1 MFEELEIGIETKD
14 VAITLKKLVPL
25 FDVVNKQ
32 IKDLA
37 TIETPLTNL
46 AGKSWVKYQCKMYKK
61 VAKKSVK
68 KILVKN
74 PINIEMPTLKK
85 VGNGQIKLVPEGKK
99 AKDIDEID
107 IHEALPEIEISC
119 NND

>member
-1 MFEELEIGIETKD
+1 MFEELETDIETKD

-46 AGKSWVKYQCKMYKK
+46 AGKGWVKYQCRMYKK
-61 VAKKSVK
+61 VAKTSVK
-68 KILVKN
+68 KILKKN

-85 VGNGQIKLVPEGKK
+85 VGNGQIKRVPEGKK
-99 AKDIDEID
+99 AKDIN
-107 IHEALPEIEISC
+107 EIEIHSSIPQLEEK
-119 NND
+119 NN